1 MQETV
6 SSGSKESLRRWNRQ
20 AILQQVLDAGPIS
33 RTEIAQRTGLTSAAV
48 SRITREL
55 VEVGLLEEGSTY
67 GFKGRPGRRFVEIKL
82 RGNGAYVLGIGTGA
96 NEQAVTLANSRGETI
111 ASREVELIG
120 FESAS
125 VALGHLVNAAED
137 LVDVS
142 GIDRHRLLGGGVAI
156 AATVE
161 AETGRLIESPV
172 LGWRDIPVAE
182 LFEERFGVPFTV
194 ESRPYAILLAER
206 RHGLA
211 KGLRNVLLATVGLR
225 ISGSILYDG
234 RLVRGSKSAA
244 GHLGHLPVPNATD
257 MCSCGRRGCLD
268 TVASGDAVLR
278 HLGIVPNS
286 VVSKKPEVA
295 NAVRLAQL
303 IAQATA
309 GDTDA
314 ARAFYACGMELG
326 RALNAVLTI
335 TDPEVLMLGANVVQ
349 VPSYVDG
356 VEAGLAEDPS
366 LRADVPL
373 VVSRLLGDEAAVWL
387 ALDRFVFSQHLDI
400 DRLPAAVT

>member
-1 MQETV
+1 MQDTV

-82 RGNGAYVLGIGTGA
+82 RGAGAYVLGIGTGA

-111 ASREVELIG
+111 ARREVELIG
-120 FESAS
+120 FESAN

-137 LVDVS
+137 LIDSS

-161 AETGRLIESPV
+161 AESGRLIESPV
-172 LGWRDIPVAE
+172 LGWRDVPVAE
-182 LFEERFGVPFTV
+182 IFEERLGIPITV

-244 GHLGHLPVPNATD
+244 GHLGHVRVPNATE

-278 HLGIVPNS
+278 HLGIVPKS

-303 IAQATA
+303 IAQAIA
-309 GDTDA
+309 GDA
-314 ARAFYACGMELG
+314 EVAGAFYACGMELG

-366 LRADVPL
+366 RRGDVPL
-373 VVSRLLGDEAAVWL
+373 VVSNLLGDEAAVWL
-387 ALDRFVFSQHLDI
+387 ALDRFVFSQQLDI

>member
-1 MQETV
+1 MQDTV

-67 GFKGRPGRRFVEIKL
+67 GLKGRPGRRFVEIKL
-82 RGNGAYVLGIGTGA
+82 RGSGAYVLGIGTGA

-111 ASREVELIG
+111 ARREVELIG
-120 FESAS
+120 FESAT

-137 LVDVS
+137 LIDSS

-172 LGWRDIPVAE
+172 LGWRDVPVAE
-182 LFEERFGVPFTV
+182 IFEERLGIPITV

-244 GHLGHLPVPNATD
+244 GHLGHVRVPNATE

-278 HLGIVPNS
+278 HLGVVPKS

-295 NAVRLAQL
+295 NAVRLAQF
-303 IAQATA
+303 IAQAIA
-309 GDTDA
+309 GDA
-314 ARAFYACGMELG
+314 EVAGAFYACGMELG

-349 VPSYVDG
+349 APSYVAG

-366 LRADVPL
+366 RRGDIPL
-373 VVSRLLGDEAAVWL
+373 VVSDLLGDEAAVWL
-387 ALDRFVFSQHLDI
+387 ALDRFVFSQQLDI
-400 DRLPAAVT
+400 GRLPAAAG

>member
-1 MQETV
+1 MQDAV
-6 SSGSKESLRRWNRQ
+6 SSGSKESLRRWNRH

-67 GFKGRPGRRFVEIKL
+67 GLKGRPGRRFVEIKL
-82 RGNGAYVLGIGTGA
+82 RGSGAYVLGIGTGA
-96 NEQAVTLANSRGETI
+96 NEQAVTLANSRGEAI
-111 ASREVELIG
+111 ASRQVELIG

-125 VALGHLVNAAED
+125 VALGHLVSAAED
-137 LVDVS
+137 LINAS

-156 AATVE
+156 AAMVE

-172 LGWRDIPVAE
+172 LGWRDVPVAE
-182 LFEERFGVPFTV
+182 LFEERLGIPFTV

-225 ISGSILYDG
+225 IAGSILYDG
-234 RLVRGSKSAA
+234 RLARGSKSAA
-244 GHLGHLPVPNATD
+244 GHIGHVPVPNATE
-257 MCSCGRRGCLD
+257 MCSCGRRGCLNA
-268 TVASGDAVLR
+268 VASGDAVLR
-278 HLGIVPNS
+278 RLGIVPNP
-286 VVSKKPEVA
+286 VVAKRPEVA

-303 IAQATA
+303 IAQAIA
-309 GDTDA
+309 GDAEA
-314 ARAFYACGMELG
+314 ADAFYACGMELG
-326 RALNAVLTI
+326 RALSTVLMV

-349 VPSYVDG
+349 VPSYVAG

-366 LRADVPL
+366 RSGDVPL
-373 VVSRLLGDEAAVWL
+373 VVSSVLGDEAAVWL

-400 DRLPAAVT
+400 DRLLSTVN